1 MAASCGLRPDPGL
14 LYGVAALEGGG
25 RLTRSGSW
33 AFVSPTNNCY
43 ISPMNSADILSTLKN
58 DDALVRLGVASLRLF
73 GSAARN
79 TAGPGSDA
87 DFLVRFKGAAT
98 YDRYMDL
105 KFHLEKALG
114 IPVDLVT
121 EDALRPE
128 MREAVEREAL
138 LVA

>member
-1 MAASCGLRPDPGL
+1 
-14 LYGVAALEGGG
+14 
-25 RLTRSGSW
+25 
-33 AFVSPTNNCY
+33 
-43 ISPMNSADILSTLKN
+43 MNSALILSKLKN
-58 DDALVRLGVASLRLF
+58 DAALARLGVASLRLF

-79 TAGPGSDA
+79 VAGAGSDV
-87 DFLVRFKGAAT
+87 DFLVRFEGAAT

-105 KFHLEKALG
+105 KLHLEEALG

-128 MREAVEREAL
+128 MRHAIERDAL